1 MSFRAFTAIIKRD
14 VKMAMRSF
22 GDGLTL
28 VLFFIMIGVII
39 PFAVG
44 PNKVLLATIAPGVVW
59 MAAFLSSLLAIDRFF
74 RADFEDGSLLA
85 MRHASISLSTIAFAK
100 LIALWLTTILPLIF
114 ATPML
119 AMMLNMDYELFFRT
133 ILSLLVGTPALIAF
147 GGIGAAIT
155 VSLKR
160 GGLIAP
166 VLILP
171 LSIPILIFGISAIKT
186 NAGVGV
192 ENTAVLFLLGISMLA
207 MVFAPFAIAL
217 ALKLDQE

>member
-1 MSFRAFTAIIKRD
+1 MKPFNAILIRDIKL
-14 VKMAMRSF
+14 ASRSF
-22 GDGLTL
+22 GDVLTL

-39 PFAVG
+39 PFAIG
-44 PNKVLLATIAPGVVW
+44 PNKMLLASIAPGIIW

-85 MRHASISLSTIAFAK
+85 MRHANISLSAIAFAK
-100 LIALWLTTILPLIF
+100 LIALWVITILPLII
-114 ATPML
+114 ATPIL
-119 AMMLNMDYELFFRT
+119 AMMLFMDFEILIRT
-133 ILSLLVGTPALIAF
+133 ILSLLAGTPALIAF

-171 LSIPILIFGISAIKT
+171 ISIPILIFGISSIKA
-186 NAGVGV
+186 NAGIGV
-192 ENTAVLFLLGISMLA
+192 ESAAMLFLIAISLLA

-217 ALKLDQE
+217 ALRLDQE